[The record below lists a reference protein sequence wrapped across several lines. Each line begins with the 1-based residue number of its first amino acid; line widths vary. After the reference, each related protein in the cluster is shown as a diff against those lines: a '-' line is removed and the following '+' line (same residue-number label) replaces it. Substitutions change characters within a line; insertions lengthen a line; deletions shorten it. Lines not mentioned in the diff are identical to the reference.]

1 MANLRATVHDVHMQ
15 SMATHEE
22 NKRSTVQPSAIGHS
36 DVALSWISILRRC
49 FWRQVSGSKGPAEQG
64 TLIFLA
70 AGDEALFKEATPG
83 LEAMGK
89 KSV

>member
-1 MANLRATVHDVHMQ
+1 MANVRATA
-15 SMATHEE
+15 S
-22 NKRSTVQPSAIGHS
+22 VQPSAIWHS
-36 DVALSWISILRRC
+36 DFAPSYISILRRY

-70 AGDEALFKEATPG
+70 AGDEALFKEATPA